1 MRSTDGYFFAV
12 RHGEDDE
19 LRVQVRLLF
28 VFGSQTTDGGR
39 KPKKNKLF
47 RENTTLLRWVYAR
60 GGCGITSTKIL
71 KDFTGSDEIIQI
83 NK

>member
-39 KPKKNKLF
+39 KPKKNAVEKAGLF
-47 RENTTLLRWVYAR
+47 AAVEVQAVRFLFQDAR
-60 GGCGITSTKIL
+60 KFAGRAVL
-71 KDFTGSDEIIQI
+71 
-83 NK
+83 